1 MSIKKEKI
9 LVTGGAGFI
18 GSHVVKYLHQ
28 QGKQAVIIDDIN
40 NYYSP
45 KLKRDRLKILLKGVP
60 LTFYQVSITNYKK
73 LEEIFKKENFDKVC
87 HLAAR
92 AGVRASLVD
101 PFIYQDV
108 NIRGTL
114 NLLELSVRFKIKN
127 FVYASSSSV
136 YGGNK
141 KMPFSENDSVDKP
154 ISVYATTK
162 KADELL
168 AHTYSHLYQL
178 PTTGLRFFTVY
189 GPWGRPDMAL
199 YKFCWQIKNNQP
211 IEIYNQG
218 RMWRD
223 FTYIDDIVF
232 GITSALQKNYACEVF
247 NLGNAKSEKL
257 MDLIACVEKEMGVK
271 AKKKYML
278 IQDGDVPKTF
288 ADISKAQRMLSYK
301 PKTNIKKGVSEFV
314 NWFKSYHKNI

>member
-1 MSIKKEKI
+1 
-9 LVTGGAGFI
+9 
-18 GSHVVKYLHQ
+18 
-28 QGKQAVIIDDIN
+28 VIIDDMN

-45 KLKRDRLKILLKGVP
+45 KLKRDRLKILLTGVP
-60 LTFYQVSITNYKK
+60 LIFYQVSITNYKK
-73 LEEIFKKENFDKVC
+73 LEEIFKKEKFDKVC

-92 AGVRASLVD
+92 AGVRASLD
-101 PFIYQDV
+101 NPFIYQDV

-232 GITSALQKNYACEVF
+232 GITSALGQNYACEVF